1 VNVTKEAPRNHTGK
15 ARWGSGQSS
24 DPSLP
29 LSPPR
34 YLRIYEKTCQ
44 LISHLHGI
52 QQSQLSIG
60 NCFLN
65 SLTFNHSLP
74 LLYVLYGVLGR
85 LQTSPEPGRLVAETQ
100 QWDDW
105 ELFELEKTEDKV
117 TDLTRPPKPLMVDF
131 FYKGSSLKIFR
142 EI

>member
-1 VNVTKEAPRNHTGK
+1 MK
-15 ARWGSGQSS
+15 
-24 DPSLP
+24 
-29 LSPPR
+29 
-34 YLRIYEKTCQ
+34 KTCQ

-74 LLYVLYGVLGR
+74 RLYILYGVLGR

-117 TDLTRPPKPLMVDF
+117 TDLTRPKTLNSIGF
-131 FYKGSSLKIFR
+131 FIK
-142 EI
+142 EIP